1 MQKCKLLQRER
12 SMFEALTFLSSLSLQ
27 KISIITV
34 INDFTPNK
42 EQDVSKSKILI
53 IQILKGESYLF
64 IFKWIY

>member
-34 INDFTPNK
+34 INVFTPNK